1 MGDSINKPLISLIVP
16 VYKVEKYLQRCID
29 SILRQTYENLEI
41 ILVDDGSPDDCP
53 RICDDNAERDSR
65 IRVIHKQNGG
75 LSDARNAG
83 LEVFQGEYLMFIDSD
98 DVLPVNSVDTLYT
111 LAKKY
116 DAQLVIGAHTRIY
129 NDEIPQEKF
138 PLMQS
143 MEQVWNSTQAIKD
156 VFQNGCA
163 AWARLYRKEIHAHIR
178 FPVNEI
184 NEDEAI
190 ALQII
195 YRCENIVKTEQTVY
209 YYTCRPESITTS
221 SFSKKKLDW
230 PIHCQ
235 SNLEWIQ
242 KYMPELESEA
252 LYRFLSSLLWAMRE
266 MALSDK
272 ILKDEERFVKS
283 KLLEYFVQFKKLPL
297 KKSERVRMY
306 LIRWL
311 PFKVYQMLESKH

>member
-1 MGDSINKPLISLIVP
+1 MGDSINKPLISVIVP

-53 RICDDNAERDSR
+53 RICDDNAKKDGR

-83 LEVFQGEYLMFIDSD
+83 LEVFQGEYLMFVDSD
-98 DVLPVNSVDTLYT
+98 DVLPLYSVDMLYT

-129 NDEIPQEKF
+129 NDEIPQENF
-138 PLMQS
+138 ILTQS

-195 YRCENIVKTEQTVY
+195 YRCEKIVKTEQTAY

-235 SNLEWIQ
+235 NNLQWIQ
-242 KYMPELESEA
+242 KHMPELECEA
-252 LYRFLSSLLWAMRE
+252 LYRFLGSLLWAMRE

-272 ILKDEERFVKS
+272 IFKDEERFVKS
-283 KLLEYFVQFKKLPL
+283 KLFEYFAQFKKLPL
-297 KKSERVRMY
+297 KKNERVRMY
-306 LIRWL
+306 LIRCL
-311 PFKVYQMLESKH
+311 PFKIYQMLESKH